1 MTDTPQKPD
10 LSDIPDAVSEPRR
23 RYAIQLVWIIPIVAA
38 LIGLSIAVKSYMD
51 RGETITITF
60 KTGEGMEAGK
70 TKIKY
75 KDVQIGEVKGL
86 AIAKDRSHVVV
97 TAEMS
102 KDARGLLVRDTRF
115 YVVRARITGGNVSGL
130 STLIGGSYIG
140 IDAGTSKESRDEFTG
155 LESPPAV
162 SLDVPGRQFLLHA
175 SDVGS
180 LDTSAP
186 IFYRRFQVGHVIGTE
201 LDRDGKGATIRIFVR
216 APYDQYVK
224 TTSVFWQA
232 SGIDL
237 SLSASGVK
245 INTESMVSILLG
257 GIAFQTPQERL
268 EAPPAAANS
277 VYPLFPTKDEAL
289 KHAETVEIYTLVFRE
304 SVRGL
309 AVGAPVDLR
318 GVTVG
323 EVTKIDVALNSANSD
338 VSIPVE
344 VQFYPERLRSQSRDR
359 ARQARPLD
367 SQELLDALVAHG
379 FRAEIKSGSLV
390 TGQLYVALDFFPQA
404 ARARIDWKADPPRFP
419 TVPGSMGELQKQL
432 MHIVQKFEKLPVE
445 ELGGD
450 ARRTV
455 QSLDATLKS
464 AEKLLKNVDASVV
477 PEARSALVEARK
489 SLEDVRS
496 TLGEVRSTLGDA
508 RTTLG
513 GANRV
518 LSGDA
523 PLQLDLR
530 DALRE
535 MSRAAQ
541 SLRVLGD
548 YLEQHPESLI
558 RGKQEDKK

>member
-1 MTDTPQKPD
+1 MTDMPQKPE
-10 LSDIPDAVSEPRR
+10 LSEIPDAVSEPRR
-23 RYAIQLVWIIPIVAA
+23 RYSIQLVWIIPIVAA

-75 KDVQIGEVKGL
+75 KDVQIGEVKAL
-86 AIAKDRSHVVV
+86 AIARDRSHVVV
-97 TAEMS
+97 TAEMT
-102 KDARGLLVRDTRF
+102 KDARGLLVKDTRF

-140 IDAGTSKESRDEFTG
+140 VDAGTSAQSRDDFLG
-155 LESPPAV
+155 LETPPAV
-162 SLDVPGRQFLLHA
+162 SLDAPGRQFVLHA
-175 SDVGS
+175 DDVGS

-186 IFYRRFQVGHVIGTE
+186 IFYRRIQVGHVIGTE
-201 LDRDGKGATIRIFVR
+201 LDGDGKGVTVRVFIR
-216 APYDQYVK
+216 APFDKYVK
-224 TTSVFWQA
+224 ANSVFWHASGVDLTLNA
-232 SGIDL
+232 SGI
-237 SLSASGVK
+237 K
-245 INTESMVSILLG
+245 INTESMVSVLLG
-257 GIAFQTPQERL
+257 GIAFQNPQEPQ
-268 EAPPAAANS
+268 EAPPARPNT
-277 VYPLFPTKDEAL
+277 VFPLFPTKDVAL
-289 KHAETVEIYTLVFRE
+289 KHAEAAETYTLVFKE

-323 EVTKIDVALNSANSD
+323 EVAKIDVVLNAQNSD

-344 VQFYPERLRSQSRDR
+344 VQFYPERLRALSRDKTR
-359 ARQARPLD
+359 RVQPLD
-367 SQELLDALVAHG
+367 SQALLDALVAHG

-390 TGQLYVALDFFPQA
+390 TGQLFVALDFFPKAPA
-404 ARARIDWKADPPRFP
+404 AKIDWNANPPRFP

-432 MHIVQKFEKLPVE
+432 MHIVQRFEKVPIE
-445 ELGGD
+445 QLGGD
-450 ARRTV
+450 ARKSI

-464 AEKLLKNVDASVV
+464 AEKLVRNVDQSVV
-477 PEARSALVEARK
+477 PEARSALVEAKK
-489 SLEDVRS
+489 SLEEVRV
-496 TLGEVRSTLGDA
+496 TLGDLRKTLGDA

-513 GANRV
+513 GANQA
-518 LSGDA
+518 LSAEA

-530 DALRE
+530 DTLRE

-558 RGKQEDKK
+558 RGKKEDKQ